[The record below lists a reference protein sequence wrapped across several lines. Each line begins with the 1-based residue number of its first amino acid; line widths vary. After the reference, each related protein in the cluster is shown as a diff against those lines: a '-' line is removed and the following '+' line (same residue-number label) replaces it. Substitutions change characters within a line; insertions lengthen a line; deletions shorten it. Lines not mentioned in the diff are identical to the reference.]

1 LGLTFFG
8 LTSKYR
14 EYLFTRI
21 HEICFYG
28 QGGYDWPT
36 VYNLPIMHR
45 EFIYNKI
52 RDHYDKQNTEA
63 EKQQKALKS
72 KTSTTVKPPLKS
84 DYTAK
89 APRK

>member
-1 LGLTFFG
+1 
-8 LTSKYR
+8 
-14 EYLFTRI
+14 
-21 HEICFYG
+21 
-28 QGGYDWPT
+28 
-36 VYNLPIMHR
+36 MHR